1 MISHK
6 YKFIF
11 VRIPKTASSSIISV
25 LEKYDPDYIDGQ
37 HAEFGFYQT
46 DFKKEWED
54 YFKFTFVRN
63 PWSLRYSY
71 YCYNKTTRG
80 RAGRY
85 ARHLSFKDWV
95 KRYLR
100 KGSFGRPQMQMI
112 GDVSNFDFIG
122 RVENLQ
128 EDFNI
133 VCDKIGIPHQDLP
146 HENKTNCTR
155 KFIKKYDRGR
165 VNIEKNKANYI
176 EHYDDELKEIM
187 ARKYREDIETFEY
200 RFGE

>member
-25 LEKYDPDYIDGQ
+25 LEKYDPDYIDGG

-46 DFKKEWED
+46 KFKREWKD

-63 PWSLRYSY
+63 PWALRYSY
-71 YCYNKTTRG
+71 YIYNKTAPGRG
-80 RAGRY
+80 RIRKY
-85 ARHLSFKDWV
+85 ANQLSFKDWV

-100 KGSFGRPQMQMI
+100 KGSFGRSQMQHI
-112 GDVSNFDFIG
+112 GNVSNFDFIG

-133 VCDKIGIPHQDLP
+133 VCDKIEIPHQELP
-146 HENKTNCTR
+146 H
-155 KFIKKYDRGR
+155 
-165 VNIEKNKANYI
+165 KNATKHKHYS
-176 EHYDDELKEIM
+176 EYYDDELKAIM
-187 ARKYREDIETFEY
+187 ERRYKKDIETFGY
-200 RFGE
+200 KFGE